1 MLFALRVYFIAWQA
15 IIDVAEP
22 EKRRACRNYIEKR
35 GENWRRHGDI
45 ERIKRVY
52 EQLCIMSFLAGSI
65 YGLTTVI

>member
-45 ERIKRVY
+45 E
-52 EQLCIMSFLAGSI
+52 
-65 YGLTTVI
+65 T